1 MALARWVLGRRVLRI
16 RQAIWLTGDSQGA
29 APEQQTRLHRQ
40 RLRSTGT
47 VPLAPAIAA
56 TRLQSAVGATMPKS
70 SPDCCRMAPV
80 RLADYRP
87 APYLLERTDL
97 TVRLLER
104 EALVQARLV
113 FEPNP
118 AAEGPDGRQAPGSLE
133 LAGVD
138 LELRQLAIDG
148 EPLPAAAYE
157 RTDGGL
163 RLLDPPQRP
172 FVLTSEVAIDPWTNG
187 SLEGMYAS
195 GGMVT
200 TQCEAE
206 GFRRITFH
214 PDRPDLLSRF
224 RVRIEAD
231 RERFP
236 VLLSNGNCLE
246 SGPLA
251 STPSDCGST
260 VQNFHYAVWDDPF
273 PKPSYLFA
281 LVAGRLE
288 EVKGRFSTVS
298 GREVRLRLWVEP
310 GDEPYTAHAMASLQ
324 RAMRWDEQT
333 YGLEYDLDEYNIV
346 AVRHFNMGAMEN
358 KSLNIFNSKLV
369 LADQETATDDELER
383 VESVIAH
390 EYFHNWT
397 GNRITCRDWFQLS
410 LKEGL
415 TVFRD
420 QCFSADLHGHALNR
434 IENVAL
440 LRNTQFRED
449 GGPTAHP
456 VQPDAYEAIDNF
468 YTTTIYEKG
477 AEVIRAL
484 HSLLGEVVFQ
494 RGMQIYVRR
503 HDGTAATC
511 DDFLA
516 AMREAAEAHWASLG
530 LDGRLAP
537 PPFDFAAFRRWYH
550 QAGTPVLQLHR
561 RWDGERGELTL
572 SIRQHTPP
580 TPGQSDKQPVVI
592 PLALGLVGQGGKPL
606 ALRLDH
612 EVAAAEGEGQN
623 NESHRRRPH
632 LPPLPREWGE
642 ATRLLVIDQRE
653 QELRFVGLPR
663 QAHPPALSLLRHFSA
678 PVKLEIGRPASELVH
693 LLACD
698 SDPVA
703 RWDAGQ
709 TLLRQLVLAHAGATA
724 GQPAAGVAEVGADP
738 ARSESLEDELI
749 DAFGR
754 ILADPSL
761 SQASR
766 ALLLALPGL
775 AELEEASPEPDPP
788 VLFAALEAMRQRFGK
803 ALAKPLQQALEGCM
817 GEWDSPW
824 PLGSGDR
831 RLTGLIWSWQVAAG
845 DVGAIAA
852 AGAAVEGR
860 SMTLARAGL
869 RALQSHPIPAREQAM
884 AAFHERWRERPVVLD
899 AWFALE
905 ASAPFAD
912 GLRRVERL
920 LEHPRYD
927 PAAPNSVRAVL
938 GGLAANPVVFHAAD
952 GSGYRFLAERLIE
965 LDQRNPITA
974 SRLAK
979 VFSRWQSYGPQRR
992 QQLLEALALLD
1003 AATLSANTREV
1014 VGQCLAASTLAA

>member
-1 MALARWVLGRRVLRI
+1 
-16 RQAIWLTGDSQGA
+16 
-29 APEQQTRLHRQ
+29 
-40 RLRSTGT
+40 
-47 VPLAPAIAA
+47 
-56 TRLQSAVGATMPKS
+56 
-70 SPDCCRMAPV
+70 MAPV

-97 TVRLLER
+97 TVRLLEHQ
-104 EALVQARLV
+104 AHVQARLV

-118 AAEGPDGRQAPGSLE
+118 AAEGPDGRQAPGPLQ

-138 LELRQLAIDG
+138 LELLQLAIDA
-148 EPLPAAAYE
+148 EPLDPSAYE
-157 RTDGGL
+157 RDEHGL

-172 FVLTSEVAIDPWTNG
+172 FVLSSEVLIDPWANS

-206 GFRRITFH
+206 GFRRITYH

-246 SGPLA
+246 HGPLEPGPDGEA
-251 STPSDCGST
+251 R
-260 VQNFHYAVWDDPF
+260 HYAVWDDPF

-288 EVKGRFSTVS
+288 EVKGSFTTAS
-298 GREVRLRLWVEP
+298 GRDVRLRLWVEP
-310 GDEPYTAHAMASLQ
+310 GDEPYTAHALASLQ
-324 RAMRWDEQT
+324 RAMRWDEQA

-420 QCFSADLHGHALNR
+420 QCFSADQHGHALNR

-484 HSLLGEVVFQ
+484 HTLLGESVFQ
-494 RGMQIYVRR
+494 RGMQLYVRR

-516 AMREAAEAHWASLG
+516 AMREAAEAHWAEQG

-550 QAGTPVLQLHR
+550 QAGTPVLQVQRH
-561 RWDGERGELTL
+561 WDGERGELTL

-580 TPGQSDKQPVVI
+580 TPGQSDKQPLVI
-592 PLALGLVGQGGKPL
+592 PLALGLVGQGGEPL
-606 ALRLDH
+606 PLHLDH
-612 EVAAAEGEGQN
+612 DRATLDGEGQ
-623 NESHRRRPH
+623 SSGFPMRSPH
-632 LPPLPREWGE
+632 LPPLPREWGD
-642 ATRLLVIDQRE
+642 ATRLVVIDQAA
-653 QELRFVGLPR
+653 QELRCVGLPR

-678 PVKLEIGRPASELVH
+678 PVRLEIGRPASELVH

-709 TLLRQLVLAHAGATA
+709 TLLRQLVLARAGCSSGTSPEAD
-724 GQPAAGVAEVGADP
+724 GPADP
-738 ARSESLEDELI
+738 GRREPLEEELI
-749 DAFGR
+749 DAFSR

-766 ALLLALPGL
+766 ALLLALPGM
-775 AELEEASPEPDPP
+775 AELEEAGPEPDPP
-788 VLFAALEAMRQRFGK
+788 ALFAALEGLRRRFGE
-803 ALAKPLQQALEGCM
+803 ALATPLQQALESCM
-817 GEWDSPW
+817 GEWEAPW

-831 RLTGLIWSWQVAAG
+831 RLTGLIWSWQVAAAE
-845 DVGAIAA
+845 VGAIAA
-852 AGAAVEGR
+852 ARAAVEGR

-869 RALQSHPIPAREQAM
+869 RALQCHPIPAREEAM
-884 AAFHERWRERPVVLD
+884 AAFHQRWRERPVVLD

-912 GLRRVERL
+912 GLKRVERL

-938 GGLAANPVVFHAAD
+938 GGLATNPVVFHAAD

-992 QQLLEALALLD
+992 QRLGEALALLD
-1003 AATLSANTREV
+1003 AASLSVNTREV
-1014 VGQCLAASTLAA
+1014 VSQCLAAGAVAA